1 MIPRLRE
8 AVLRRLARVLI
19 RSGTFRRQLGEL
31 DANFDPRFLR
41 AASLLRDASGEEAGF
56 IRDLVK
62 AEDNDIAL
70 WVLHETKHKT
80 GGFFVE
86 FGAADGIAA
95 STTYPLEKEFGW
107 RGILAEPNPSWHH
120 ALQQNRQAAIDARCV
135 FTASG
140 ARVKFAVT
148 ESALLATMTDYV
160 SCDGHAQSREHHHV
174 IEVETVS
181 LNDLLIEHDA
191 PCDIDFVSIDTEGSE
206 YDILQAFDFDHWRVR
221 LFSVEHNRT
230 VRQAQIN
237 ELMTRNGYE
246 QRYPDYPIIDSWYRR
261 VDRG

>member
-1 MIPRLRE
+1 MIPQLRE

-41 AASLLRDASGEEAGF
+41 AASLLRGAAGEEAGF
-56 IRDLVK
+56 IRDLVN

-70 WVLHETKHKT
+70 WVLHETNHKT

-95 STTYPLEKEFGW
+95 STTHLLEKEFGW
-107 RGILAEPNPSWHH
+107 RGIVAEPNPSWHH
-120 ALQQNRQAAIDARCV
+120 ALRQNRRAAIDPRCV
-135 FTASG
+135 FAASG

-148 ESALLATMTDYV
+148 ESALLATIADYV
-160 SCDGHAQSREHHHV
+160 SCDGHAQSRERHHV

-181 LNDLLIEHDA
+181 LNDLLVSHDA
-191 PCDIDFVSIDTEGSE
+191 PRDIDFISIDTEGSE
-206 YDILQAFDFDHWRVR
+206 YDILRTFDFNHWRVR

-230 VRQAQIN
+230 VRQAQIH

-246 QRYPDYPIIDSWYRR
+246 QRYPSYPVIDSWYRR
-261 VDRG
+261 FDRS